1 MRHQQSAH
9 AKVHV
14 YQQGW
19 ALTHLDQGEKVNRF
33 SFGLPTLTL
42 KRSVLCSQVLI
53 CRINLVLQKTQDTY
67 WSWISDFLKIGISY
81 IFSCIHHRSHHAGT
95 DSSTH
100 HSEEKKPVIPRLTVE
115 NKKQLSCSFTT
126 FLQAIFNTNPP
137 NKIGHT
143 EAIFQLCRGII
154 IYYLRMARLNQQ
166 TQALFPHRCFTINA
180 LQIDSNYYIPSKGFD

>member
-14 YQQGW
+14 YQQSW
-19 ALTHLDQGEKVNRF
+19 ALTRLDQGEKVNRF

-67 WSWISDFLKIGISY
+67 WSWISDFLKKRHFIY
-81 IFSCIHHRSHHAGT
+81 IFSCHAGT

-100 HSEEKKPVIPRLTVE
+100 NEGKKPVIPRLTVE
-115 NKKQLSCSFTT
+115 NKKQLSCSFKT

>member
-19 ALTHLDQGEKVNRF
+19 ALMRLDQGEKVNRF
-33 SFGLPTLTL
+33 SFGLPTSTL

-53 CRINLVLQKTQDTY
+53 CRINLVLQKTRDPY
-67 WSWISDFLKIGISY
+67 WSQISDFKKEKEGISY
-81 IFSCIHHRSHHAGT
+81 IFSCIHHRSCNAGK

-100 HSEEKKPVIPRLTVE
+100 HSEEKKPVIPCLTDE

-126 FLQAIFNTNPP
+126 LLQAIFNTNPP

-143 EAIFQLCRGII
+143 EAIFQLHRGII

-166 TQALFPHRCFTINA
+166 MHALFPPQLLYNKCLTDRFK
-180 LQIDSNYYIPSKGFD
+180 LLYSK

>member
-42 KRSVLCSQVLI
+42 KWSVLCSQVLI

-67 WSWISDFLKIGISY
+67 WSWISDFLKKRHFIY
-81 IFSCIHHRSHHAGT
+81 IFSCIHHRSRH
-95 DSSTH
+95 SSTH
-100 HSEEKKPVIPRLTVE
+100 HSEGKKPVIPRLTVE

-166 TQALFPHRCFTINA
+166 TQALSPHRCFTINA
-180 LQIDSNYYIPSKGFD
+180 LQIDSKYYIPSKGFD

>member
-19 ALTHLDQGEKVNRF
+19 ALTRLDQGEKVNRF

-67 WSWISDFLKIGISY
+67 WSWISDFLKKGISY
-81 IFSCIHHRSHHAGT
+81 IYSHA
-95 DSSTH
+95 STTVPAMLAQIPQH
-100 HSEEKKPVIPRLTVE
+100 IITRKKKPVIPRLKT
-115 NKKQLSCSFTT
+115 KSSFP
-126 FLQAIFNTNPP
+126 A
-137 NKIGHT
+137 
-143 EAIFQLCRGII
+143 
-154 IYYLRMARLNQQ
+154 
-166 TQALFPHRCFTINA
+166 A
-180 LQIDSNYYIPSKGFD
+180 LQPSSKQYIILIHQTKQGTLRPSSSSVEV